1 MQQRI
6 FYILVTG
13 CLLLAHPA
21 HALIWPLSVFFD
33 PSVVDY
39 DVTFTNI
46 EDELVEDYTLE
57 TYAREAIDPKN
68 PPQDAESLRIVSG
81 VMADRVRKKLI
92 SEAYYD
98 ATVSA
103 FLKTEDDEGETTKP
117 EMVFSVVTGQRY
129 KIVESEIKWKSDPLA
144 LNTEDI
150 FLKKNVPAT
159 SENVLENKN
168 NLETALE
175 EEFCLLSYTV
185 EPRLVLD
192 KLDGAAKLRYRIEH
206 GGRADFGALSFTGD
220 DGISEEI
227 LMKSISWKQG
237 ECFSQKKLDKA
248 QTSLLQTQLIAS
260 ANIEVAETPNEQGEV
275 PVTIDITE
283 RPHRTITAGTSFGT
297 DEGIAVKTGWEHRNF
312 TGNADRLNV
321 DARWSQLNAQL
332 STRYTIPY
340 FLRDDQNFSLAGTIE
355 RQTTDTF
362 DSLSASVLADIDR
375 NINEYLVVGAG
386 GGFRFSSVEEDGE
399 PTENYGLLYFPVYA
413 QWDSRDSSV
422 DSRKGLYARASVS
435 PYVDVTGQD
444 VAFTKL
450 EGEAKTYLTQEK
462 WKWKP
467 TLALRALYGQINGAD
482 VNDVPADLR
491 FYSGGGG
498 SVRGYNF
505 RAIGPI
511 DDEGNPEGGTI
522 LTELTSELRL
532 RFTDTIGGVA
542 FVDAGTVYNAEAPD
556 FSEDLFLSAG
566 LGARYYS
573 PIGPIR
579 FDVGVPLD
587 EVEDDTPF
595 GVYISIGQAF

>member
-1 MQQRI
+1 MRYMI
-6 FYILVTG
+6 MSFFTVSTVL
-13 CLLLAHPA
+13 CAAPA
-21 HALIWPLSVFFD
+21 YAYIWPLSLFLD
-33 PSVVDY
+33 PPVVDY
-39 DVTFTNI
+39 DITFTTI
-46 EDELVEDYTLE
+46 DADLVEDYNLE

-68 PPQDAESLRIVSG
+68 PPQDAESLRIISG

-103 FLKTEDDEGETTKP
+103 YLKQKDDDNATP
-117 EMVFSVVTGQRY
+117 EMVFSVLSGQRY
-129 KIVESEIKWKSDPLA
+129 KIVQTEIKWKSDPLP
-144 LNTEDI
+144 LQTDDV
-150 FLKKNVPAT
+150 FLKRDVPAT
-159 SENVLENKN
+159 SENVLENKD
-168 NLETALE
+168 NLIATLE
-175 EEFCLLSYTV
+175 SDFCLLSYNV
-185 EPRLVLD
+185 EPKLLLS
-192 KLDGAAKLRYRIEH
+192 KLDGEALLRYRVEH
-206 GGRADFGALSFTGD
+206 GGSANFGALTFTGD
-220 DGISEEI
+220 EGISNDI

-260 ANIEVAETPNEQGEV
+260 ANINVAQDTNAEGEV

-283 RPHRTITAGTSFGT
+283 RPHRTITAGASFGT
-297 DEGIAVKTGWEHRNF
+297 DEGIALKTGWEHRNL
-312 TGNADRLNV
+312 TGDADRLSV

-332 STRYTIPY
+332 SSRYTVPY
-340 FLRDDQNFSLAGTIE
+340 FLRDDQNFSLVGTIE
-355 RQTTDTF
+355 QQTTDSF
-362 DSLSASVLADIDR
+362 DSLSAAVLADIDR
-375 NINEYLVVGAG
+375 NINKNLVVGVG

-399 PTENYGLLYFPVYA
+399 PTEEFGLIYLPVYA

-422 DSRKGLYARASVS
+422 DSRKGIYGRASIA
-435 PYVDVTGQD
+435 PYVDVTGQN
-444 VAFTKL
+444 VNFTKL
-450 EGEAKTYLTQEK
+450 EAEAKTYFTKET
-462 WKWKP
+462 WTWKP

-482 VNDVPADLR
+482 TDDVPADLR

-505 RAIGPI
+505 RAIGPV
-511 DDEGNPEGGTI
+511 DEDGDPDGGTI

-542 FVDAGTVYNAEAPD
+542 FVDAGTVYNAETPD
-556 FSEDLFLSAG
+556 FSEDLFFAAG

-579 FDVGVPLD
+579 FDIGVPLD
-587 EVEDDTPF
+587 DVEDDTPF